1 MHPSHITLATQA
13 APSMSHWKQL
23 TPSIYHR
30 VSFGCAYGLTDVGP
44 VRQSNE
50 DNFLIDAQLNL
61 VAVADGMGGHE
72 GGEIAAR
79 LALETL
85 RDALSAAA
93 PTQAC
98 PGDAFDPDATW
109 QDEHMPAIVAVHEA
123 VDAANARVYQAN
135 ARNGLGEGGGMGTT
149 LTGFWQSLPDGP
161 FVVFHVGD
169 SRLYRYR
176 DGELAVLTR
185 DQTLYQQALEAGVS
199 GDFPP
204 RNLLLQAIGPVAT
217 VTPDVK
223 ATAPH
228 PGDLYLLCSDGLY
241 GTTPHAAIE
250 RVLAGAHAQSLE
262 QCCAELVAL
271 AKTHGSRDNITA
283 VLALVE
289 R

>member
-1 MHPSHITLATQA
+1 
-13 APSMSHWKQL
+13 MSTWKQL

-30 VSFGCAYGLTDVGP
+30 LSFGCAYGLTDVGL

-50 DNFLIDAQLNL
+50 DNFLIDPLLRL
-61 VAVADGMGGHE
+61 VAVADGMGGHD
-72 GGEIAAR
+72 GGEIAAH
-79 LALETL
+79 LALATVRE
-85 RDALSAAA
+85 ALAAVD
-93 PTQAC
+93 PKKSS

-123 VDAANARVYQAN
+123 VDAANARVYGAN
-135 ARNGLGEGGGMGTT
+135 LQGGRGEGSGMGTT
-149 LTGFWQSLPDGP
+149 LTGFWQSLPNGP
-161 FVVFHVGD
+161 LVIFHVGD

-185 DQTLYQQALEAGVS
+185 DQTMYQQALEAGVS

-204 RNLLLQAIGPVAT
+204 RNLLLQAIGPTAMIA
-217 VTPDVK
+217 PDVK
-223 ATAPH
+223 ACTPH

-241 GTTPHAAIE
+241 GNTPHAAIE

-262 QCCAELVAL
+262 DCCADLIAL

>member
-1 MHPSHITLATQA
+1 
-13 APSMSHWKQL
+13 MSTWKQL

-30 VSFGCAYGLTDVGP
+30 LAFGCAYGLTDVGL
-44 VRQSNE
+44 VRESNE
-50 DNFLIDAQLNL
+50 DNFLIDPLLRL
-61 VAVADGMGGHE
+61 VAVADGMGGHD

-79 LALETL
+79 LALETV
-85 RDALSAAA
+85 RDALGAVDPKKSS
-93 PTQAC
+93 
-98 PGDAFDPDATW
+98 PGDAADPDATW
-109 QDEHMPAIVAVHEA
+109 QDEHMPAVVAVHEA
-123 VDAANARVYQAN
+123 VDAANARVYGAN
-135 ARNGLGEGGGMGTT
+135 LQGGRGEGSGMGTT

-161 FVVFHVGD
+161 LVIFHVGD

-185 DQTLYQQALEAGVS
+185 DQTMYQQALEAGVS

-204 RNLLLQAIGPVAT
+204 RNLLLQAIGPTAAIA
-217 VTPDVK
+217 PDVK
-223 ATAPH
+223 ACTPH

-241 GTTPHAAIE
+241 GNTPHAAIE
-250 RVLAGAHAQSLE
+250 RVLADAHAQSLE
-262 QCCAELVAL
+262 HCCAELIAL

>member
-1 MHPSHITLATQA
+1 
-13 APSMSHWKQL
+13 MSTSKQL

-30 VSFGCAYGLTDVGP
+30 LAFGSAYGLTDVGL

-50 DNFLIDAQLNL
+50 DNFLIDPLLRL
-61 VAVADGMGGHE
+61 VAVADGMGGHD
-72 GGEIAAR
+72 GGEIAAC

-85 RDALSAAA
+85 RDALAVADPKKSS
-93 PTQAC
+93 

-123 VDAANARVYQAN
+123 VDAANARVYGAN
-135 ARNGLGEGGGMGTT
+135 VQSGLGDGGGMGTT

-161 FVVFHVGD
+161 LVVFHVGD

-185 DQTLYQQALEAGVS
+185 DQTMYQQALEAGVS

-204 RNLLLQAIGPVAT
+204 RNLLLQAIGPTAT
-217 VTPDVK
+217 VAPDVK
-223 ATAPH
+223 ACAPH

-241 GTTPHAAIE
+241 GNTPHAAIE
-250 RVLAGAHAQSLE
+250 QVLAGAHAQSLE
-262 QCCAELVAL
+262 DCCADLIAL

-289 R
+289 H

>member
-1 MHPSHITLATQA
+1 
-13 APSMSHWKQL
+13 MSPWKQL

-30 VSFGCAYGLTDVGP
+30 LAFGCAYGLTDVGL

-50 DNFLIDAQLNL
+50 DNFLIDSALRL
-61 VAVADGMGGHE
+61 VAVADGMGGHD
-72 GGEIAAR
+72 GGEIAAC
-79 LALETL
+79 LALETV
-85 RDALSAAA
+85 RDALAAVD
-93 PTQAC
+93 PKKSS
-98 PGDAFDPDATW
+98 PGDAADPDATW
-109 QDEHMPAIVAVHEA
+109 QDEYMPAVVAVHEA
-123 VDAANARVYQAN
+123 VDAANARVYGAN
-135 ARNGLGEGGGMGTT
+135 MQGGRGEGNGMGTT

-161 FVVFHVGD
+161 LVIFHVGD

-185 DQTLYQQALEAGVS
+185 DQTMYQQALEAGVS

-204 RNLLLQAIGPVAT
+204 RNLLLQAIGPTAT
-217 VTPDVK
+217 ITPDVK
-223 ATAPH
+223 ACTPY

-241 GTTPHAAIE
+241 GNTPHAAIE

-262 QCCAELVAL
+262 DCCADLIAL

>member
-1 MHPSHITLATQA
+1 
-13 APSMSHWKQL
+13 MSTWKQL

-30 VSFGCAYGLTDVGP
+30 LSFGCAYGLTDVGL

-50 DNFLIDAQLNL
+50 DNFLIDPLLRL
-61 VAVADGMGGHE
+61 VAVADGMGGHD
-72 GGEIAAR
+72 GGEIAAH
-79 LALETL
+79 LALATVRE
-85 RDALSAAA
+85 ALAAVD
-93 PTQAC
+93 PKKSS

-123 VDAANARVYQAN
+123 VDAANARVYGAN
-135 ARNGLGEGGGMGTT
+135 LQGGRGEGSGMGTT
-149 LTGFWQSLPDGP
+149 LTGFWQSLPNGP
-161 FVVFHVGD
+161 LVIFHVGD

-185 DQTLYQQALEAGVS
+185 DQTMYQQALEAGVS

-204 RNLLLQAIGPVAT
+204 RNLLLQAIGPTAMIA
-217 VTPDVK
+217 PDVK
-223 ATAPH
+223 ACTPH

-241 GTTPHAAIE
+241 GNTPHAAIE
-250 RVLAGAHAQSLE
+250 RVLAGAYAQSLE
-262 QCCAELVAL
+262 DCCADLIAL

>member
-1 MHPSHITLATQA
+1 
-13 APSMSHWKQL
+13 MSTWKQL

-30 VSFGCAYGLTDVGP
+30 LAFGCAYGLTDVGL

-50 DNFLIDAQLNL
+50 DNFLIDPLLRL
-61 VAVADGMGGHE
+61 VAVADGMGGHD

-79 LALETL
+79 LALETV
-85 RDALSAAA
+85 RAALGAVDPKKSS
-93 PTQAC
+93 
-98 PGDAFDPDATW
+98 PGDAADPDATW
-109 QDEHMPAIVAVHEA
+109 QDEHMPAVVAVHEA
-123 VDAANARVYQAN
+123 VDAANARVYGAN
-135 ARNGLGEGGGMGTT
+135 LQGGRGEGSGMGTT

-161 FVVFHVGD
+161 LVIFHVGD

-185 DQTLYQQALEAGVS
+185 DQTMYQQALEAGVS

-204 RNLLLQAIGPVAT
+204 RNLLLQAIGPTAT
-217 VTPDVK
+217 IAPDVK
-223 ATAPH
+223 ACTAH

-241 GTTPHAAIE
+241 GNTPHAAIE

-262 QCCAELVAL
+262 HCCADLIAL